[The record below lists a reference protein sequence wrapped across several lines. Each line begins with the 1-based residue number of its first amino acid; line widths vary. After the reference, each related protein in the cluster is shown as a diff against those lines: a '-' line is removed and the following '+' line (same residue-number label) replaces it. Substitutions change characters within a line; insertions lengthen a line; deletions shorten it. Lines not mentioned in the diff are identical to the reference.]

1 MKLLDFTEFVNE
13 AALRQHFED
22 RTRQRIMDSL
32 IVTLSD
38 RTLNL
43 LRGNGISTTDV
54 QPKIAGLIRQEF
66 ERKVRAIQRSDF
78 ANSYVADIM
87 LIPTIKIGEFE
98 APVKMTVESV
108 DIDPKTKK
116 ERVRV
121 YHGEM
126 IVGYINHNEAATLKV
141 FPTSMSHLELAKN
154 SNDHHLNKFGRTVDT
169 QVIEHESAKLLISI
183 KEDGTV
189 EKFEKKAISVGKIN
203 RGETEYALS
212 LGRIIS
218 VWIPFMSDFVPVEIV
233 EIMNRKSARADGF
246 VKVKVQLPDGSKIQ
260 KTLKPGD
267 QVKTPSK
274 DGDGFVNNRVANSL
288 FVDYVKRGGEFAI
301 KFT

>member
-38 RTLNL
+38 RTLTL
-43 LRGNGISTTDV
+43 LRGNGISTTEV

-66 ERKVRAIQRSDF
+66 ERKVKAIQRSEF

-87 LIPTIKIGEFE
+87 LIPTIKIGKFE

-116 ERVRV
+116 ERIRV

-141 FPTSMSHLELAKN
+141 FPTSMSHQELAKD

-189 EKFEKKAISVGKIN
+189 EKVEDRTAVGLIN
-203 RGETEYALS
+203 RGEREYALS
-212 LGRIIS
+212 PGRIIS
-218 VWIPFMSDFVPVEIV
+218 VWIPFMNDFVPVEIV
-233 EIMNRKSARADGF
+233 EIMNRTSVRADGF
-246 VKVKVQLPDGSKIQ
+246 VKVLVQLPDGRKVP

-267 QVKTPSK
+267 HVKTPSK

-288 FVDYVKRGGEFAI
+288 FVDYAKRGGEFAI

>member
-38 RTLNL
+38 RTLTL
-43 LRGNGISTTDV
+43 LRGNGISTTEV

-154 SNDHHLNKFGRTVDT
+154 SNDHHLRKYGRTVDT

-189 EKFEKKAISVGKIN
+189 EKVEKKAISVGNIN

>member
-43 LRGNGISTTDV
+43 LRGNGISTTEV

-189 EKFEKKAISVGKIN
+189 EKVEKKAISVGKIN

>member
-43 LRGNGISTTDV
+43 LRGNGISTTEV

-154 SNDHHLNKFGRTVDT
+154 SNDHHLKKFGRTVDT

-189 EKFEKKAISVGKIN
+189 EKVEKKAISVGKIN
-203 RGETEYALS
+203 RGETEYTLS
-212 LGRIIS
+212 SGRIIS
-218 VWIPFMSDFVPVEIV
+218 VWIPFMKEFVPVEIL

-246 VKVKVQLPDGSKIQ
+246 VKVNVQLPDGSKIQ
-260 KTLKPGD
+260 KILKPGD

>member
-1 MKLLDFTEFVNE
+1 
-13 AALRQHFED
+13 
-22 RTRQRIMDSL
+22 MDSL

-38 RTLNL
+38 RTLTL
-43 LRGNGISTTDV
+43 LRGNGISTTEV

-108 DIDPKTKK
+108 DIEPKTKK

-189 EKFEKKAISVGKIN
+189 EKVEKKMSSVGKIN

-260 KTLKPGD
+260 KILKPGD

>member
-38 RTLNL
+38 RTLTL
-43 LRGNGISTTDV
+43 LRGNGISTTEV

-154 SNDHHLNKFGRTVDT
+154 SNDHHLRKYGRTVDT

-189 EKFEKKAISVGKIN
+189 EKVEKKVSSVGKIN

-260 KTLKPGD
+260 KILKPGD

>member
-38 RTLNL
+38 RTLTL
-43 LRGNGISTTDV
+43 LRGNGISTTEV

-154 SNDHHLNKFGRTVDT
+154 SNDHHLRKYGRTVDT

-189 EKFEKKAISVGKIN
+189 EKVEKKVSSVGKIN

-212 LGRIIS
+212 PGRIIS

-260 KTLKPGD
+260 KILKPGD

>member
-1 MKLLDFTEFVNE
+1 
-13 AALRQHFED
+13 
-22 RTRQRIMDSL
+22 MDSL

-38 RTLNL
+38 RTLTL
-43 LRGNGISTTDV
+43 LRGNGISTTEV

-154 SNDHHLNKFGRTVDT
+154 SNDHHLRKYGRTVDT

-189 EKFEKKAISVGKIN
+189 EKVEKKAISVGNIN

>member
-1 MKLLDFTEFVNE
+1 
-13 AALRQHFED
+13 
-22 RTRQRIMDSL
+22 MDSL

-38 RTLNL
+38 RTLTL
-43 LRGNGISTTDV
+43 LRGNGISTTEV

-189 EKFEKKAISVGKIN
+189 EKVEKKVSSVGKIN

-260 KTLKPGD
+260 KILKPGD